1 MTDSVIQHE
10 DGQPG
15 SVDLHQT
22 IGELAEMID
31 VATVLAHRGEQ
42 VELDLLTMR
51 VAVLCDAIAGA
62 NRSEV
67 QAFRPDL
74 EDMLVHL
81 DLLENA
87 VRRQRV
93 HLALNLESADRR
105 LRAQLAYGQG
115 QAPSPAQ
122 APSLAQS
129 HDAPPP
135 DAPAEMPR
143 DSD

>member
-10 DGQPG
+10 EGQPA

-62 NRSEV
+62 DRTEV

-74 EDMLVHL
+74 EDMLIHL

-115 QAPSPAQ
+115 QASRSVAQ
-122 APSLAQS
+122 PTDVPHSN
-129 HDAPPP
+129 
-135 DAPAEMPR
+135 APAGTPGDSAR
-143 DSD
+143 DGD

>member
-1 MTDSVIQHE
+1 VIT
-10 DGQPG
+10 
-15 SVDLHQT
+15 DLHQT

-62 NRSEV
+62 DRADM

-93 HLALNLESADRR
+93 QLALSLESADRR

-115 QAPSPAQ
+115 QAAAGAPA
-122 APSLAQS
+122 AAQS
-129 HDAPPP
+129 EAISPPM
-135 DAPAEMPR
+135 A
-143 DSD
+143 DSKGDSE

>member
-1 MTDSVIQHE
+1 MTETVIQHGE
-10 DGQPG
+10 GQLGP
-15 SVDLHQT
+15 VDLHQT

-62 NRSEV
+62 DRNEM

-115 QAPSPAQ
+115 QAPSPTQ
-122 APSLAQS
+122 SLGVPQPSNPGGTQ
-129 HDAPPP
+129 
-135 DAPAEMPR
+135 
-143 DSD
+143 DSE

>member
-1 MTDSVIQHE
+1 MTDSVTQHE
-10 DGQPG
+10 DGQPA

-62 NRSEV
+62 NRSEM

-115 QAPSPAQ
+115 QAASTPSPG
-122 APSLAQS
+122 
-129 HDAPPP
+129 APPP
-135 DAPAEMPR
+135 DASAGTPR